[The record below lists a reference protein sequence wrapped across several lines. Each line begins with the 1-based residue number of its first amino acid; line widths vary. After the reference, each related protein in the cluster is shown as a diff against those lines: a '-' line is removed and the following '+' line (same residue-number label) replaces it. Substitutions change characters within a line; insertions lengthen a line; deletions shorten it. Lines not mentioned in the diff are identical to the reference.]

1 MHEAHHVWFICDGH
15 HKRPHPQ
22 AVVHVIRVPH
32 RTGVLPAVRCDNA
45 VRVTGAGG
53 MQVLQSGVR
62 FELHHIFWHSR
73 SRGASSTLVDSS
85 RRAAAALEFTVGM
98 QACKVLVDTR
108 IIEVCYDAMSS
119 FRYAAATVVPPSIH
133 KNART
138 RTACAF
144 RASCRR
150 QRYLFFFLS
159 LFFFG
164 FHR

>member
-62 FELHHIFWHSR
+62 F
-73 SRGASSTLVDSS
+73 ASSDRVQINASVPCC
-85 RRAAAALEFTVGM
+85 ALCLLF
-98 QACKVLVDTR
+98 
-108 IIEVCYDAMSS
+108 II
-119 FRYAAATVVPPSIH
+119 VPS
-133 KNART
+133 
-138 RTACAF
+138 
-144 RASCRR
+144 
-150 QRYLFFFLS
+150 
-159 LFFFG
+159 G
-164 FHR
+164 F